1 MVKILDASALV
12 AYLRKQSGYE
22 KVQDFLTKATDNE
35 KRLLMTTVNLGEVY
49 YLLLRDHGSEDADK
63 ILKVIE
69 TLPIDFVEVDMR
81 LTKQAA
87 VYKATKKIPYVDC
100 FVAALAK
107 LQKGEVITG
116 DKEFKA
122 LESEIKI
129 VWIV

>member
-12 AYLRKQSGYE
+12 AYLWKQSGYE
-22 KVQDFLTKATDNE
+22 KVQDFLTKAADDE

-49 YLLLRDHGSEDADK
+49 YLLLRDHGPEDADK

-69 TLPIDFVEVDMR
+69 TLPIDFVEVDIR
-81 LTKQAA
+81 LAKQAA

-107 LQKGEVITG
+107 LQKGEVVTA

-122 LESEIKI
+122 VESEVKI
-129 VWIV
+129 AWIV

>member
-12 AYLRKQSGYE
+12 AYLWKQAGYE
-22 KVQDFLTKATDNE
+22 KVQDFLTKATDDE

-81 LTKQAA
+81 LAKQAA
-87 VYKATKKIPYVDC
+87 IYKATKKLPFVDC
-100 FVAALAK
+100 FAAALAK

-122 LESEIKI
+122 VENEVKV
-129 VWIV
+129 VWIT

>member
-12 AYLRKQSGYE
+12 AYLWKQSGYE
-22 KVQDFLTKATDNE
+22 KVQDFLTKATGGE

-81 LTKQAA
+81 LAKQAA
-87 VYKATKKIPYVDC
+87 AYKAAKKIPYVDC

-107 LQKGEVITG
+107 LHKGEIVTG

-129 VWIV
+129 VWIA

>member
-12 AYLRKQSGYE
+12 AYLWKQSGYE
-22 KVQDFLTKATDNE
+22 KVQDFLTKAACDE
-35 KRLLMTTVNLGEVY
+35 KRLLMTTVNWGEVC
-49 YLLLRDHGSEDADK
+49 YLLLRDHGSEDAEK
-63 ILKVIE
+63 ILQVIE

-81 LTKQAA
+81 LAKQAA

-122 LESEIKI
+122 VENEVKV
-129 VWIV
+129 VWIT

>member
-1 MVKILDASALV
+1 MVKILDASALI
-12 AYLRKQSGYE
+12 AYLWKQSGYE
-22 KVQDFLTKATDNE
+22 KVQDFLTKAADE

-81 LTKQAA
+81 LAKQAA
-87 VYKATKKIPYVDC
+87 VYKATRKIPYVDC

-107 LQKGEVITG
+107 LHKGEIVTG
-116 DKEFKA
+116 DKEFKT
-122 LESEIKI
+122 LESEVKI
-129 VWIV
+129 AWIV

>member
-1 MVKILDASALV
+1 MVKVLDASALV
-12 AYLRKQSGYE
+12 AYLWKQSGYE
-22 KVQDFLTKATDNE
+22 KVQDFLARAADGE

-49 YLLLRDHGSEDADK
+49 YLLLRDHGSEGADK
-63 ILKVIE
+63 ILTVIE

-81 LTKQAA
+81 LAKQAA

-116 DKEFKA
+116 DKEFRA
-122 LESEIKI
+122 IENEVKI
-129 VWIV
+129 VWVG